1 MRIALWMLSLALV
14 AGPAFDAVSDE
25 LPATLNGMQRIASS
39 RVKLAYVRPG
49 TDWKKFRTV
58 QIRELSI
65 PLEVRDATPPGQT
78 KKFRESYVLGDKQV
92 QALQKAYMDVMR
104 DRLGDAGFTV
114 VDTPGADTLI
124 VATKVMDIRL
134 NAPIENTRMS
144 YSSRGRVYSQGG
156 GAIAITAALADGTS
170 GQVLA
175 EVADSRWPNSDT
187 WRINNSVTNLSDAKQ
202 AFSFWANAL
211 RDRLKSVR
219 GG

>member
-1 MRIALWMLSLALV
+1 MRIAVWMFSLALV
-14 AGPAFDAVSDE
+14 AGSALDALSDE
-25 LPATLNGMQRIASS
+25 LPATLNGMQRVASS

-58 QIRELSI
+58 QIRPLSI

-92 QALQKAYMDVMR
+92 EALQKAYMDVMR

-114 VDTPGADTLI
+114 VDTPTADTLI

-134 NAPIENTRMS
+134 SAPIESTRMS
-144 YSSRGRVYSQGG
+144 YASRGRVYSQGG
-156 GAIAITAALADGTS
+156 GAIAITAALAEGDTS
-170 GQVLA
+170 HVVA
-175 EVADSRWPNSDT
+175 EIADSRWPNSDT
-187 WRINNSVTNLSDAKQ
+187 WRINNSVSNLSDAKQ
-202 AFSFWANAL
+202 AFGFWANAL
-211 RDRLKSVR
+211 RDRLKAAR

>member
-1 MRIALWMLSLALV
+1 MRIAVWMFSLALV
-14 AGPAFDAVSDE
+14 AGSALDAVSDE

-39 RVKLAYVRPG
+39 KVKLAYVRPG

-58 QIRELSI
+58 QIRPLSI
-65 PLEVRDATPPGQT
+65 PLEVRDATPSGQT
-78 KKFRESYVLGDKQV
+78 KKFRESYVLGDRQV
-92 QALQKAYMDVMR
+92 EALQKAYMEVMR

-114 VDTPGADTLI
+114 VDTPAADTLI

-134 NAPIENTRMS
+134 SAPIESTRMS
-144 YSSRGRVYSQGG
+144 YASRGRVYSQGG
-156 GAIAITAALADGTS
+156 GAIAITAALADGSS

-187 WRINNSVTNLSDAKQ
+187 WRINNSVSNLADAKQ
-202 AFSFWANAL
+202 AFGFWANAL

-219 GG
+219 GA

>member
-1 MRIALWMLSLALV
+1 MRIAVWMFSLALV
-14 AGPAFDAVSDE
+14 TGSALDALSDE
-25 LPATLNGMQRIASS
+25 LPATLNGMQRVASS

-65 PLEVRDATPPGQT
+65 PLEVRDATPSGQT

-92 QALQKAYMDVMR
+92 TALQKAYMDVMR

-114 VDTPGADTLI
+114 VDTPAADTLI

-134 NAPIENTRMS
+134 SAPIESTRMS
-144 YSSRGRVYSQGG
+144 YSSRGSVYSQGG

-175 EVADSRWPNSDT
+175 EVADSRWPNSDM
-187 WRINNSVTNLSDAKQ
+187 WRINNSVSNLSDAKQ